1 MADLADCVQKM
12 CAQKCVGNY
21 MRQGVERCAVFSKGC
36 ERGNERCKG
45 LILRELGEKVSKTC
59 YRA

>member
-12 CAQKCVGNY
+12 CAQKMCRELYEAGSW
-21 MRQGVERCAVFSKGC
+21 ETCCFSKGY

-45 LILRELGEKVSKTC
+45 LILRELGEKVSKIC